1 MFICGHVFE
10 STFEKV
16 TKISSWRFWPLY
28 YPLVHKQIAISND
41 KYFMNDTSFSI
52 SKVWIISLI
61 LFFYHQ
67 SSPWIF
73 ENDIDLM
80 GLSFVVKFN
89 VSECKIKMKM
99 KDTILPWRDSWSQYK
114 LGAISGVNHLHSQNY
129 TYTQLLSSTPP
140 PTQILLVFF
149 NINW

>member
-1 MFICGHVFE
+1 M
-10 STFEKV
+10 
-16 TKISSWRFWPLY
+16 Y

-41 KYFMNDTSFSI
+41 KYFMNDIPVFPYQ
-52 SKVWIISLI
+52 KFELSLI

-89 VSECKIKMKM
+89 VS
-99 KDTILPWRDSWSQYK
+99 
-114 LGAISGVNHLHSQNY
+114 
-129 TYTQLLSSTPP
+129 
-140 PTQILLVFF
+140 
-149 NINW
+149 